1 MRAGEAILVAAALAG
16 AVGLLRAQQGPPP
29 QFRAEVN
36 YVEVDARV
44 LDPQGQPVR
53 DLTQRDFA
61 ISEDGVRQTLTNF
74 SVVDIPVTNAVAGAT
89 TPAPVRPDVVSNTQG
104 ANRRRT
110 YLIVFDGPS
119 VSFRWTSE
127 VRAFLGRFIE
137 RSVGPGDLV
146 GIATA
151 GCDGAYENF
160 TNDKSRLIAAVGR
173 MVGQRERKC
182 FDTLD
187 DPTSRGVATARETD
201 ARRRQRQLVE
211 IVHAMSA
218 AGTGSKAIIY
228 VSEGISF
235 DPTIT
240 DTETLMLVGDAERV
254 STQARR
260 SNVPIYPVDP
270 RGLSS
275 GFEAAAEVPLVGL
288 TADDPA
294 STLLN
299 EARQGQQ
306 SLRILADDSGGL
318 PIVGVNDINSAFDRI
333 VAMSSSYYV
342 LGYYST
348 NPRRD
353 GKYRKI
359 NVTVDRPGARVLNR
373 RGYTAAIAG
382 QPKTPALAGPPK
394 SSIELR
400 EALNTALPTGGVPL
414 QMTAAAFRQANRR
427 ASIAVVLETLGA
439 DLLWQNEALAAPL
452 ELTAAALDR
461 RGAIKTGDVETLRLS
476 RSDTT
481 TRVKQYGLR
490 WLARLDDL
498 KPGRYQIRGAA
509 ANGTSKQGS
518 VWYDIEVP
526 DFGKDPLTMS
536 DVMLASAAAMLRPTL
551 RPDKLLEDALP
562 GPPTTLRQFPEGGSV
577 AVYAEVY
584 DNQLDRPHDIEW
596 TVVVAGEHGDVV
608 YRTAE
613 THAAGELKASGG
625 VVRVKV
631 GIPLVTIPPGN
642 YTLTVDARQTV
653 NRSISAG
660 RAVPFQVLRASV
672 R

>member
-16 AVGLLRAQQGPPP
+16 AAGLLHAQPGQPP

-36 YVEVDARV
+36 YVEVDTRV
-44 LDPQGQPVR
+44 LDEQGKPIR
-53 DLTQRDFA
+53 GLTQRDFT
-61 ISEDGVRQTLTNF
+61 IVEDGVRQTLTNF
-74 SVVDIPVTNAVAGAT
+74 SVVDIPVTTAVAGVT
-89 TPAPVRPDVVSNTQG
+89 PPAPVRPDVVGNTQD

-127 VRAFLGRFIE
+127 VRAFLRRFIE
-137 RSVGPGDLV
+137 RSVGAGDLV

-151 GCDGAYENF
+151 GCDNAYENF

-182 FDTLD
+182 FDTFD

-201 ARRRQRQLVE
+201 AHRRQRQLVE

-306 SLRILADDSGGL
+306 SLRILADDS
-318 PIVGVNDINSAFDRI
+318 
-333 VAMSSSYYV
+333 
-342 LGYYST
+342 
-348 NPRRD
+348 
-353 GKYRKI
+353 
-359 NVTVDRPGARVLNR
+359 
-373 RGYTAAIAG
+373 
-382 QPKTPALAGPPK
+382 
-394 SSIELR
+394 
-400 EALNTALPTGGVPL
+400 
-414 QMTAAAFRQANRR
+414 
-427 ASIAVVLETLGA
+427 A
-439 DLLWQNEALAAPL
+439 D
-452 ELTAAALDR
+452 
-461 RGAIKTGDVETLRLS
+461 S
-476 RSDTT
+476 RS
-481 TRVKQYGLR
+481 
-490 WLARLDDL
+490 
-498 KPGRYQIRGAA
+498 
-509 ANGTSKQGS
+509 
-518 VWYDIEVP
+518 
-526 DFGKDPLTMS
+526 
-536 DVMLASAAAMLRPTL
+536 SA
-551 RPDKLLEDALP
+551 
-562 GPPTTLRQFPEGGSV
+562 
-577 AVYAEVY
+577 
-584 DNQLDRPHDIEW
+584 
-596 TVVVAGEHGDVV
+596 
-608 YRTAE
+608 
-613 THAAGELKASGG
+613 
-625 VVRVKV
+625 
-631 GIPLVTIPPGN
+631 
-642 YTLTVDARQTV
+642 
-653 NRSISAG
+653 
-660 RAVPFQVLRASV
+660 
-672 R
+672 